1 MPHQEHAIGFAEIVP
16 ALYHYLREIE
26 EQYEICKKHLT
37 DAAIHS
43 KGKSLQIYRQFHR
56 CPKTA
61 KHLRK
66 AADSLSVWEKS
77 PLWKYEQEN
86 WIKLKKQVDER
97 VKRHSKQH
105 EVLSKGILWQ
115 ERPILIHAY
124 KFEPDSAM
132 KIELVV
138 PDISHYV
145 DELPSAVVADVL
157 QCHECLVPECVAEAR
172 AVYERHEAE
181 FLTIKEYL
189 AKAMSKGLYAS
200 RAFFDSG

>member
-1 MPHQEHAIGFAEIVP
+1 MPADVSNVEILR
-16 ALYHYLREIE
+16 ALYVYLE
-26 EQYEICKKHLT
+26 ELELQRNTCNKYINT
-37 DAAIHS
+37 AAIHA
-43 KGKSLQIYRQFHR
+43 KGEVLQIYRQFRR

-66 AADSLSVWEKS
+66 AADSLSAWEKS
-77 PLWKYEQEN
+77 PLWEYEKES

-105 EVLSKGILWQ
+105 EILSKGILWQ

-189 AKAMSKGLYAS
+189 LEAMPKGLYAS